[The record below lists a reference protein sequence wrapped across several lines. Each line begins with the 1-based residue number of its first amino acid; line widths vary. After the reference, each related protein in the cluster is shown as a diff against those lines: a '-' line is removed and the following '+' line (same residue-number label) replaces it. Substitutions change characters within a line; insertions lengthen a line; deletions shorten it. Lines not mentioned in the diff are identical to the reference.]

1 MSPRGEPVVAERF
14 PASLARNAAGDYQRL
29 LRMLAARAQRC
40 GSRDPE
46 AAAQEALKRSL
57 ENPTSHHA
65 VEYYFSAALPD
76 QLGAPDWRLDQLF
89 AWLHGVVTF
98 VVREERQRASHWREV
113 PYARSDDH
121 EIHEPADPAAG
132 QLDALIQRELE
143 QIVSDCFPMIDREY
157 RAVLKMRVDGMKY
170 GDIAN
175 RLGVN
180 ENTVATW
187 ISRGIRAL
195 GHRVRMRTSPRG
207 KSAHE

>member
-1 MSPRGEPVVAERF
+1 MSPRGEPVVVERF
-14 PASLARNAAGDYQRL
+14 PAPLARNSAHDYQRL
-29 LRMLAARAQRC
+29 LKMLAARAQRC

-57 ENPTSHHA
+57 ENPTSQQA
-65 VEYYFSAALPD
+65 VDYYFSAALADDPRT
-76 QLGAPDWRLDQLF
+76 PEWRLDQLF
-89 AWLHGVVTF
+89 AWLHGVVTY
-98 VVREERQRASHWREV
+98 VVREERQRARHWREV
-113 PYARSDDH
+113 PYARSADDH
-121 EIHEPADPAAG
+121 EILEPADPSAG

-143 QIVSDCFPMIDREY
+143 EIVSDCFPTLDREY

-195 GHRVRMRTSPRG
+195 GHRVRMRTSAQGRLP
-207 KSAHE
+207 